1 MESKEVSELSLS
13 RTECEKCG
21 AIWINGKHMF
31 SGTAASYDS
40 SELDLAGLVCNK
52 LGNEQCINPK
62 KGQDGGQTWAYRAGF
77 VDGAIKAKRDALNDL
92 NDMLNP

>member
-1 MESKEVSELSLS
+1 MESKEVSELSLT
-13 RTECEKCG
+13 RTECAKCG

-31 SGTAASYDS
+31 SGTAASYDN

-77 VDGAIKAKRDALNDL
+77 VDGAMKAKRDSLDDL
-92 NDMLNP
+92 NNMINP

>member
-21 AIWINGKHMF
+21 ATWINGKHMF
-31 SGTAASYDS
+31 RGTAASYDN

-52 LGNEQCINPK
+52 LGNEQCINPR
-62 KGQDGGQTWAYRAGF
+62 KGEDGGQTWAYRAGF
-77 VDGAIKAKRDALNDL
+77 VDGAIETRKKTLEELDNKF
-92 NDMLNP
+92 NN

>member
-13 RTECEKCG
+13 RKECEKCG

-31 SGTAASYDS
+31 SGTAASYNN

-52 LGNEQCINPK
+52 LGNEQCINPR
-62 KGQDGGQTWAYRAGF
+62 KGEDGGQTWTYRAGF

>member
-31 SGTAASYDS
+31 SGTAASYDN

-52 LGNEQCINPK
+52 YGDSQCINPL
-62 KGQDGGQTWAYRAGF
+62 KGKDGGQTWEYRAGYI
-77 VDGAIKAKRDALNDL
+77 DGMLKGKTDAMKQLRDLDI
-92 NDMLNP
+92 

>member
-13 RTECEKCG
+13 RTECRKCG

-31 SGTAASYDS
+31 SGTAASYDR

-52 LGNEQCINPK
+52 LGNEQCINPR
-62 KGQDGGQTWAYRAGF
+62 KGEDGGQTWAYRAGF
-77 VDGAIKAKRDALNDL
+77 IDGATKAKRDTLDDL
-92 NDMLNP
+92 NNMINP